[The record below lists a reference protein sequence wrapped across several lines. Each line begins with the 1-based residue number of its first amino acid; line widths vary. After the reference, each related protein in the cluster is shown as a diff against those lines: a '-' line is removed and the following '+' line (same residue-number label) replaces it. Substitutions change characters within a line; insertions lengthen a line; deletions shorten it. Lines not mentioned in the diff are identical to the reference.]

1 MGMKYSTG
9 EEVRLGDKVKLWAG
23 AEGIVVCSL
32 DSKEFSDAY
41 SEADW
46 GYLKKGV
53 LIESLQAGLIHYLE
67 PEETMILLQRRNVE

>member
-46 GYLKKGV
+46 GYLKK
-53 LIESLQAGLIHYLE
+53 
-67 PEETMILLQRRNVE
+67 